1 MDNWINFNFEKS
13 LFQKSL
19 FQKSLYFNSLQK
31 CKKKNHE
38 WKIRIENHS
47 LFQKKLYEKKIKG
60 LLLINKLW
68 ILILRNDT
76 TQKSFFISEETLPQ
90 FESSQKRKNKIKRIP
105 LIHWNAPIIQR
116 ISILRKI
123 KSSLLIYKNA
133 STIE

>member
-1 MDNWINFNFEKS
+1 MNFNFE
-13 LFQKSL
+13 
-19 FQKSLYFNSLQK
+19 KSLYFNSLQK
-31 CKKKNHE
+31 RKKKNHE
-38 WKIRIENHS
+38 SKITRYFRRDS
-47 LFQKKLYEKKIKG
+47 TKIKG

-76 TQKSFFISEETLPQ
+76 TQKSFFISEETLLQ
-90 FESSQKRKNKIKRIP
+90 LESSQKRKNKIKRIP

>member
-1 MDNWINFNFEKS
+1 MNFNFEKS
-13 LFQKSL
+13 LFQK
-19 FQKSLYFNSLQK
+19 KLYLNSLQK
-31 CKKKNHE
+31 RKKKNHE
-38 WKIRIENHS
+38 SKIRVENHS

-76 TQKSFFISEETLPQ
+76 TQKSFFISEETLLQ
-90 FESSQKRKNKIKRIP
+90 LESSQKRKNKIKRIP

-116 ISILRKI
+116 ILILRKI